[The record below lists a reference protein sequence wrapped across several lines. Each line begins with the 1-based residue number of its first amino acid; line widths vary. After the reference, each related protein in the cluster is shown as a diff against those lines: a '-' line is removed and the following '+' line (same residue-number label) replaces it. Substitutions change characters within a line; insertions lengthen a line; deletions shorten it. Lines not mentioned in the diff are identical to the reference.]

1 MSDKELAEKL
11 RDFTYEKRRELCS
24 SRCTKVHGKSKEEIV
39 EALSQV
45 EDMNLEVV
53 AVTGLS
59 DQAEELSGQLMEVM
73 LEMQ

>member
-1 MSDKELAEKL
+1 M
-11 RDFTYEKRRELCS
+11 
-24 SRCTKVHGKSKEEIV
+24 HGKSKEEIV